1 MKKFWIRTVNLIL
14 IVGIIVGYNQIILY
28 RQKTEE
34 VNSLKAELT
43 DSKTMLKNE
52 ENKLTYVDNNANET
66 SSGNYASVYK
76 DGKYTGQGTG
86 YGGTIQVQVTINQGE
101 IADIDV
107 LSVTKEDK
115 AYFDMAVKIIDVIK
129 ENQSTDVDTVSG
141 ATFSSTGILNGVK
154 QALEK
159 AR

>member
-1 MKKFWIRTVNLIL
+1 M
-14 IVGIIVGYNQIILY
+14 Y

-43 DSKTMLKNE
+43 DSKTMLKNA

-107 LSVTKEDK
+107 LSATKEDK

>member
-1 MKKFWIRTVNLIL
+1 MKKFWVRTVNLIL

-34 VNSLKAELT
+34 VNSLK
-43 DSKTMLKNE
+43 TMLKNA

-101 IADIDV
+101 IAYIDV
-107 LSVTKEDK
+107 LSATKEDK